1 MELIRTQDH
10 DLRQLQRHNELRAFL
25 NYERRL
31 RAAYARSQNPHPGKR
46 WLCSYPGGRI
56 RWDSEFDAPC

>member
-10 DLRQLQRHNELRAFL
+10 DLRELQRHNDLFQFL
-25 NYERRL
+25 EYERRL

-46 WLCSYPGGRI
+46 RVCQNSGGGVR
-56 RWDSEFDAPC
+56 RDS